1 VVFAVIALMLSVF
14 IFDSS
19 RAYQRELDWLEGEEA
34 ALAGHVR
41 HYEGLSDPEAWA
53 LFAARIEGRPAG
65 TPRPLVGSG
74 PVGQTAAC
82 CPYRPFPQPGDGAPA
97 ATKAAGLPPSID
109 LLLTYSTAGVA
120 PGWPREF
127 LPLLTLWLGEEL
139 GREPVIYDA
148 HAGGL
153 AVSLRLM
160 RPSEALQRA
169 KCGLMIITRRVL
181 ASPYGKE
188 EIQRMLERFTSSG
201 ALVPVLLD
209 RGEIDPALLG
219 PLQKHQL
226 AISANFRSSVKA
238 APLRPA
244 SSRGDGNSQIAPVT
258 ALHRTWQQPPSTKLR
273 PEATNQIPFLARS

>member
-153 AVSLRLM
+153 ADVSSPDAAFRGTPTGQV
-160 RPSEALQRA
+160 RPHDHHPACS
-169 KCGLMIITRRVL
+169 G
-181 ASPYGKE
+181 
-188 EIQRMLERFTSSG
+188 IQRMLERFTSSG

-219 PLQKHQL
+219 PLQKHQF
-226 AISANFRSSVKA
+226 ADFSEFSFIGEGCA
-238 APLRPA
+238 APA
-244 SSRGDGNSQIAPVT
+244 CV
-258 ALHRTWQQPPSTKLR
+258 
-273 PEATNQIPFLARS
+273 IPR